1 MTPRAAPAPRE
12 QVDAA
17 GHPLGDDL
25 NWLLHRVALGLG
37 GAVDE
42 ATRRHGIGIR
52 AYVVLS
58 AINDSGPHT
67 QLGMGQLLA
76 LDKTVVTV
84 VLDQLESNG
93 WIVRTVDPHD
103 RRVRRPE
110 ITEAGRSLVTRSR
123 QDVEQAEARML
134 ADLSAGDVRTLRG
147 LLRKLAFG
155 QVAATGAVTGSCL

>member
-1 MTPRAAPAPRE
+1 MTPRPTLVQRE

-42 ATRRHGIGIR
+42 AARRHGIGIR

-58 AINDSGPHT
+58 AINDSGRHT
-67 QLGMGQLLA
+67 QLGLGQLLA

-84 VLDQLESNG
+84 VLDQLERNG
-93 WIVRTVDPHD
+93 WIVRTVDPTD
-103 RRVRRPE
+103 RRARRPE
-110 ITEAGRSLVTRSR
+110 ITDAGRSLVGRAR
-123 QDVEQAEARML
+123 QDVEAAEELML
-134 ADLSAGDVRTLRG
+134 TDLSAKDVQTLRG

-155 QVAATGAVTGSCL
+155 QVAATAAVTGSCL